1 MKKKILFH
9 NFKRKRKTCLAYD
22 VNLRALGV
30 SEWIFLIFFF
40 WGGGYSPIG
49 FFQLHACS
57 VIISNNNIKLD
68 SEYTFQIIQ
77 ILLCSIIYISKSIQ
91 LVKGDL
97 DLAVTE

>member
-1 MKKKILFH
+1 M
-9 NFKRKRKTCLAYD
+9 D
-22 VNLRALGV
+22 
-30 SEWIFLIFFF
+30 FLIFFF
-40 WGGGYSPIG
+40 LGGWGVIAPLV
-49 FFQLHACS
+49 FQLHAFS